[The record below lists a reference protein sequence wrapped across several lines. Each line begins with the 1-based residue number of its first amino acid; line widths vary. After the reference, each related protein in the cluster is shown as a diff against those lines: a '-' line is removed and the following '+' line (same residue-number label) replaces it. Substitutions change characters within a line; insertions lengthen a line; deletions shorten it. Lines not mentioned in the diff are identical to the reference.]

1 MVHSLIP
8 SSFLFNCPL
17 STNSFLISFHKRSAS
32 TTTLSS
38 YLTLLSY
45 RVLIQHVT
53 ITYLF
58 IFYLSGTAFKLQ
70 ETNSFTSFVH
80 KWIPSTQGSSVS
92 STRHALNNICSTKLE
107 SLPKPMSIIPIL
119 LSIGELW
126 FLFPIS
132 AYIYD
137 ALNSHFCLPFSS
149 VSTWYALFTLHLHP
163 ASKFILCRTSCSG
176 KPSPEDCLPWAPW
189 LVSFHLGLDKGHE
202 EREAEVFLLGVPTVL
217 YLDIPWRQVPSGDS
231 SFRGQVSLGSGNAL
245 SPLAPL
251 QLEVGVPV
259 CRCWSPVCS
268 LRRRQ
273 WRPTPVLLPGESNG
287 QRSLVGCNP
296 WGH

>member
-1 MVHSLIP
+1 MAP
-8 SSFLFNCPL
+8 
-17 STNSFLISFHKRSAS
+17 
-32 TTTLSS
+32 
-38 YLTLLSY
+38 
-45 RVLIQHVT
+45 IQKLDVT